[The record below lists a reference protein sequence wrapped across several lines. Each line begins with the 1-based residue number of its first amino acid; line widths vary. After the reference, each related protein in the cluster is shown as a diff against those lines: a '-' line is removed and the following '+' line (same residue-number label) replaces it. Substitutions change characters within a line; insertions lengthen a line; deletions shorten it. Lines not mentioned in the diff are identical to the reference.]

1 MGRRRHKRQSV
12 VDWNS
17 HVDRPPLDPPKRWTQ
32 REIPS
37 WLIYTVLVLVAGPLV
52 WGLVLM
58 IEDYVAN
65 GHADSI
71 DAWLMAKTFVERNLK
86 SPSTASY
93 GSVFGG
99 DYQDP
104 KRCVTYLGENR
115 FEVKGWVDSQNG
127 FGATLRADFILT
139 IKDRRDGTWELIG
152 EPIFVQR

>member
-1 MGRRRHKRQSV
+1 MGRRHHKRQPV

-17 HVDRPPLDPPKRWTQ
+17 HVDRPSLEPPKRWTQ
-32 REIPS
+32 RQIPS
-37 WLIYTVLVLVAGPLV
+37 WLIYSVLVLVAGCLMC
-52 WGLVLM
+52 GLVIM
-58 IEDYVAN
+58 MKDNITN

-71 DAWLMAKTFVERNLK
+71 EAWSMAKTFVGRHLK

-93 GSVFGG
+93 GSVFGS

-104 KRCVTYLGENR
+104 KRCVTYLGEDR

-127 FGATLRADFILT
+127 FGATVRADFALT